1 MAVEQNK
8 PTPPAN
14 KQDPGPAQKQ
24 DSGPVAGQD
33 FPDASAVAPAKALVE
48 VSPGV
53 VPDAGKNALM
63 EAVLLKAPH
72 LDAAFA
78 SRFNLDDDYLVGV
91 AQGAIPP
98 PPWVPE
104 NDLTELRFEGG
115 SWSVTAKGNPASNA
129 ISR

>member
-1 MAVEQNK
+1 
-8 PTPPAN
+8 
-14 KQDPGPAQKQ
+14 
-24 DSGPVAGQD
+24 
-33 FPDASAVAPAKALVE
+33 VE

-53 VPDAGKNALM
+53 VPDAGKSKLF

-78 SRFNLDDDYLVGV
+78 SRFDLPDEYLVKV
-91 AQGAIPP
+91 ANGEAPP

-104 NDLTELRFEGG
+104 NDLTELVFEGG
-115 SWSVTAKGNPASNA
+115 SWSVVAKGNPANNA